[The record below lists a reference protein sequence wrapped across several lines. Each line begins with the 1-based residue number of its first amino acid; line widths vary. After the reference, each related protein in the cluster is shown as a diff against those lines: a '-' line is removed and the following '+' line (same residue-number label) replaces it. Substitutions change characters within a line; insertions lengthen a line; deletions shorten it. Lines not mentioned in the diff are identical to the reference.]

1 MVFPYSS
8 VAWLDYN
15 NIYIGTEPGI
25 MGNLSNMQ
33 HASCCDFQPESSIE
47 LRT

>member
-15 NIYIGTEPGI
+15 NIYIYIGI

-33 HASCCDFQPESSIE
+33 HASCCDFEPESSIE